1 MVGLTLPDSIIFVK
15 ESDMSAPPPR
25 IDTLPTEL
33 GEALRH
39 FERAQAGKASLSD
52 IILGGQDGLVNVLGV
67 ILGVAAA
74 SSDIRLVIAAGLAAA
89 FAESISMGAVA
100 YTSTLADRD
109 HYLSQIEREKREIR
123 DMPDVER
130 AEIEVIFRRW
140 GFRGDL
146 LDQSVEQIM
155 KDERAWVDV
164 MMNNELKLTPIESG
178 HAIRSALIVGSSAIV
193 GSLIPMLPFFF
204 LPIGP
209 SILLSIGITAL
220 TLFGVGVYKAK
231 TMVGEPVRSGL
242 EMAAIGTVSALAG
255 YLIGSLFSAPPA
267 P

>member
-1 MVGLTLPDSIIFVK
+1 
-15 ESDMSAPPPR
+15 MSAPPPH
-25 IDTLPTEL
+25 IDNLPTEL

-39 FERAQAGKASLSD
+39 FERAQSSKASLSD

-74 SSDIRLVIAAGLAAA
+74 SSDQRLVIAAGLAAA

-109 HYLSQIEREKREIR
+109 HYLSQIEREKREIH
-123 DMPDVER
+123 DMPEVER
-130 AEIEVIFRRW
+130 AEIEVIFRSW
-140 GFRGDL
+140 GFKGEL

-155 KDERAWVDV
+155 KDERTWVEV
-164 MMNNELKLTPIESG
+164 MMHNELKLTPIDGNS
-178 HAIRSALIVGSSAIV
+178 ALRSAFIVGFSAIV
-193 GSLIPMLPFFF
+193 GSLIPLLPFFF

-209 SILLSIGITAL
+209 SILVSIGITAL
-220 TLFGVGVYKAK
+220 TLFGAGVYKA
-231 TMVGEPVRSGL
+231 TATVGHPGKSGVQ
-242 EMAAIGTVSALAG
+242 MAIIGTVSALAG
-255 YLIGSLFSAPPA
+255 YLIGALFSVPPT

>member
-1 MVGLTLPDSIIFVK
+1 MGEAHI
-15 ESDMSAPPPR
+15 E
-25 IDTLPTEL
+25 TLPTEL

-74 SSDIRLVIAAGLAAA
+74 SSDQRLVIAAGLAAA

-109 HYLSQIEREKREIR
+109 HYLRQIEREQSEIR
-123 DMPDVER
+123 DMPEVER
-130 AEIEVIFRRW
+130 AEVRIIFENW
-140 GFRGDL
+140 GFEGDL
-146 LDQSVEQIM
+146 LAQAVEQVM

-164 MMNNELKLTPIESG
+164 MMHNELKLTPIEAGS
-178 HAIRSALIVGSSAIV
+178 ALRSAFIVGFSAIV
-193 GSLIPMLPFFF
+193 GSLIPLLPFFF
-204 LPIGP
+204 LSIGP

-220 TLFGVGVYKAK
+220 TLFAAGVYKARA
-231 TMVGEPVRSGL
+231 TVGHPGKSGL
-242 EMAAIGTVSALAG
+242 EMAAIGTISALAG
-255 YLIGSLFSAPPA
+255 YLIGALFSVPA
-267 P
+267 TP

>member
-1 MVGLTLPDSIIFVK
+1 
-15 ESDMSAPPPR
+15 MSAPPLN

-39 FERAQAGKASLSD
+39 FERARSNQASLSD

-74 SSDIRLVIAAGLAAA
+74 SSDQRLVIAAGLAAA

-130 AEIEVIFRRW
+130 AEIRMIFRRW
-140 GFRGDL
+140 GFEGDL
-146 LDQSVEQIM
+146 LDRSVEQIM
-155 KDERAWVDV
+155 SDERAWVDV
-164 MMNNELKLTPIESG
+164 MMHNELKLAPIEAG
-178 HAIRSALIVGSSAIV
+178 RAARSAFIVGLSAIV
-193 GSLIPMLPFFF
+193 GSLIPLLPFFF
-204 LPIGP
+204 FPIGP
-209 SILLSIGITAL
+209 SIFISIGLTAL
-220 TLFGVGVYKAK
+220 TLFGAGVYKAK
-231 TMVGEPVRSGL
+231 TMVGHPGKSGL
-242 EMAAIGTVSALAG
+242 ELAVIGTLSALAG
-255 YLIGSLFSAPPA
+255 YFIGALFSSPAAP
-267 P
+267 

>member
-1 MVGLTLPDSIIFVK
+1 
-15 ESDMSAPPPR
+15 MSAPPPH
-25 IDTLPTEL
+25 IDNLPTEL

-39 FERAQAGKASLSD
+39 FERAQGGKASLSD

-74 SSDIRLVIAAGLAAA
+74 SGDQRLVVAAGLAAA

-123 DMPDVER
+123 DMPEVER
-130 AEIEVIFRRW
+130 AEIEVIFRSW
-140 GFRGDL
+140 GFKDEL

-155 KDERAWVDV
+155 KDERTWVDV
-164 MMNNELKLTPIESG
+164 MMQNELKLTPIDGSS
-178 HAIRSALIVGSSAIV
+178 ALRSAFIVGFSAIV
-193 GSLIPMLPFFF
+193 GSLIPLLPFFF

-209 SILLSIGITAL
+209 SILISIGTTAL
-220 TLFGVGVYKAK
+220 TLFGAGVYKARA
-231 TMVGEPVRSGL
+231 TVGHPGKSGVQ
-242 EMAAIGTVSALAG
+242 MAVIGTISALAG
-255 YLIGSLFSAPPA
+255 YLVGALFSTPTTP
-267 P
+267 

>member
-1 MVGLTLPDSIIFVK
+1 
-15 ESDMSAPPPR
+15 MSAPPPH

-39 FERAQAGKASLSD
+39 FERAQSGKASLSD

-74 SSDIRLVIAAGLAAA
+74 SNDIRLVVAAGLAAA

-109 HYLSQIEREKREIR
+109 HYLSQIEREKREIH
-123 DMPDVER
+123 DMPEVER

-140 GFRGDL
+140 GFTGDL

-155 KDERAWVDV
+155 KDERTWVDV
-164 MMNNELKLTPIESG
+164 MMQNELKLSPIDSG
-178 HAIRSALIVGSSAIV
+178 RALRSALIVGFSAIA
-193 GSLIPMLPFFF
+193 GSMIPLLPFFF

-220 TLFGVGVYKAK
+220 TLFGAGVYKAR
-231 TMVGEPVRSGL
+231 TTVGHPGKSGAQ
-242 EMAAIGTVSALAG
+242 MALIGTISALAG
-255 YLIGSLFSAPPA
+255 YIVGKLFSVPA
-267 P
+267 VP

>member
-1 MVGLTLPDSIIFVK
+1 
-15 ESDMSAPPPR
+15 MSAPPPQ
-25 IDTLPTEL
+25 IETLPTEL

-74 SSDIRLVIAAGLAAA
+74 SGDQRLVLAAGLAAA

-123 DMPDVER
+123 DMPEVER
-130 AEIEVIFRRW
+130 AEIEMIFRKW
-140 GFRGDL
+140 GFQGDL
-146 LDQSVEQIM
+146 LDRSVEQIM

-164 MMNNELKLTPIESG
+164 MMNNELKLTPIEAA
-178 HAIRSALIVGSSAIV
+178 HAVRSAVIVGFSAIV
-193 GSLIPMLPFFF
+193 GSLIPLLPFFF

-209 SILLSIGITAL
+209 SVLLSIGITAL
-220 TLFGVGVYKAK
+220 TLFGAGVYKAK
-231 TMVGEPVRSGL
+231 VMVGHPVRSGL
-242 EMAAIGTVSALAG
+242 EMAAIGTISALTG
-255 YLIGSLFSAPPA
+255 YLVGVLFRVPA
-267 P
+267 TP

>member
-1 MVGLTLPDSIIFVK
+1 
-15 ESDMSAPPPR
+15 MSAPPPH
-25 IDTLPTEL
+25 IDNLPTEL

-39 FERAQAGKASLSD
+39 FERAQSSKASLSD

-74 SSDIRLVIAAGLAAA
+74 SNDIRLVLAAGLAAA

-109 HYLSQIEREKREIR
+109 HYLSQIKREQREIH
-123 DMPDVER
+123 DMPEVER
-130 AEIEVIFRRW
+130 AEIEVIFRSW
-140 GFRGDL
+140 GFQGEL
-146 LDQSVEQIM
+146 LDRSVEQIM

-164 MMNNELKLTPIESG
+164 MMNNELKLTPIDGSS
-178 HAIRSALIVGSSAIV
+178 ALRSAFIVGFSAIV
-193 GSLIPMLPFFF
+193 GSLIPLLPFFF

-209 SILLSIGITAL
+209 SILISIGITAL
-220 TLFGVGVYKAK
+220 TLFGAGVYKAK
-231 TMVGEPVRSGL
+231 ATVGHPAKSGVQ
-242 EMAAIGTVSALAG
+242 MAVIGTVSALAG
-255 YLIGSLFSAPPA
+255 YVVGVLFRVPPT